1 MDYIK
6 LCQIFRSLA
15 LKSGAAIMEVYNSDR
30 FEVSVKSDDSPI
42 TLADKKAD
50 GIITKGLRKYFP
62 NVPIITEE
70 QDSSHDVHAPLFFI
84 VDPLD
89 GTKEFINRR
98 GDFTVNIA
106 LVDKGCLLYASPSP
120 RDTALSRMPSSA

>member
-15 LKSGAAIMEVYNSDR
+15 LKSGAAIMDVYNSDK

-50 GIITKGLRKYFP
+50 EIIT
-62 NVPIITEE
+62 
-70 QDSSHDVHAPLFFI
+70 
-84 VDPLD
+84 
-89 GTKEFINRR
+89 
-98 GDFTVNIA
+98 
-106 LVDKGCLLYASPSP
+106 CLLYTSPSP
-120 RDTALSRMPSSA
+120 RDYAASRMPSSA

>member
-15 LKSGAAIMEVYNSDR
+15 LKSGDAIMDVYNSDK

-50 GIITKGLRKYFP
+50 EIITKGLRKYFP

-70 QDSSHDVHAPLFFI
+70 QDSSHNVHAPLFFI

-98 GDFTVNIA
+98 DLLQHQNIFQN
-106 LVDKGCLLYASPSP
+106 LFLYIYNQ
-120 RDTALSRMPSSA
+120 